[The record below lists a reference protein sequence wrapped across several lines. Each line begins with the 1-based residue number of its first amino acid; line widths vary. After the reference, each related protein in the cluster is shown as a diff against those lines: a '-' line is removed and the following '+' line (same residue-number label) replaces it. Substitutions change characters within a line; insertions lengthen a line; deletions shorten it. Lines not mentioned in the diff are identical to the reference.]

1 MAAVGW
7 TPGWRVRAP
16 PRGAAES
23 RWRGARCHPT
33 GLKQLDGSSRS
44 KLQVTEMRRVRFT
57 GDEIFWLG
65 GPFGFVVFTTLR
77 TAPSRAP

>member
-1 MAAVGW
+1 
-7 TPGWRVRAP
+7 
-16 PRGAAES
+16 
-23 RWRGARCHPT
+23 
-33 GLKQLDGSSRS
+33 
-44 KLQVTEMRRVRFT
+44 MRRVRFT